1 MRIRNNIFRLTT
13 SMLALCS
20 PLAVQAQSSD
30 QPAQGSSG
38 AAASDPAANSNIIV
52 VTAQRREQDLQKT
65 AVTIT
70 ALDATALADR
80 GIEDVQGIS
89 RSVPNLQLL
98 PVTANPSNLQVGLR
112 GGAEQVGGLIVS
124 EPVVGIYV
132 DGVYRARLQG
142 SNSQLGDIERIE
154 VLRGPQGTL
163 YGRNNFSGALKII
176 TRTPS
181 ASNEW
186 FNASIAYGSFEETKA
201 TVSAGRGLTDTL
213 GGSLSVLYRNVG
225 EGYITNLATGTDVG
239 KEENIAV
246 RGKLAFEDGPLEA
259 TLSASYSRDKNDG
272 YIAVTGRLPRIP
284 TGKSDFVT
292 TDDITP
298 RVGMDPY
305 ITQFPEQSLGRT
317 ETIAVSLDA
326 AYDLGGATLRS
337 ITGYV
342 DLEDDFR
349 WDLAGGFEA
358 APGVYSAAF
367 DRTSIAS
374 ASQFTQEIQL
384 QGEAIEGRMNWIIG
398 GFYFHESGDQSLTD
412 NLPIFGLFNLDP
424 TFLNIKTDSYAA
436 FAQVDYAITDR
447 ATVTIG
453 GRYSQDK
460 KSFNSSIQS
469 GFGMP
474 NPRTSVA
481 LDEKFNSF
489 TPKFGLDYKLSDDL
503 FAYASVSKGF
513 KAGGFNGLSILNPTV
528 LAAVYE
534 PQSVWAYEGGL
545 KGTFMDGNGRANI
558 TAFFNDISDLQQTSL
573 IGPGSFAIQNV
584 GDAEV
589 WGIEFE
595 LSVSPAEGFN
605 TFANVG
611 YQSGKYKTLNPASQA
626 GTAGATDLP
635 LLSDWTFQAG
645 INYEDNLTDDI
656 IMRWGLDGA
665 YVGDAFVEVTNS
677 IQIKGYLRANTF
689 VAVGTDDRK
698 WELKFQVENLT
709 DEVNY
714 VSGFVGAPTP
724 GFTVLKPRTY
734 LVSIS
739 HKM

>member
-1 MRIRNNIFRLTT
+1 MANRNNIFRLTT
-13 SMLALCS
+13 SMLALFS
-20 PLAVQAQSSD
+20 PLAVQAQSST
-30 QPAQGSSG
+30 QPSENAV
-38 AAASDPAANSNIIV
+38 AEPTANSNIIV

-70 ALDATALADR
+70 ALDSKALANQ
-80 GIEDVQGIS
+80 GIVDVQGIS

-98 PVTANPSNLQVGLR
+98 PATANPSTLQVGLR

-124 EPVVGIYV
+124 EPVVGIYI
-132 DGVYRARLQG
+132 DDVYRARLQG

-176 TRTPS
+176 TKTPS

-186 FNASIAYGSFEETKA
+186 FNASVAYGSFEEAKA
-201 TVSAGRGLTDTL
+201 SVSVGGGLTDTL
-213 GGSLSVLYRNVG
+213 GGSISALYRNVG
-225 EGYITNLATGTDVG
+225 KGYITNLATGTDVG

-259 TLSASYSRDKNDG
+259 TVSASYSRDENDG

-298 RVGMDPY
+298 RVGTDPY
-305 ITQFPEQSLGRT
+305 ITQFPEQSSGRT

-349 WDLAGGFEA
+349 WDLAGGFEP

-367 DRTSIAS
+367 DRTSVAS

-384 QGEAIEGRMNWIIG
+384 QGDAFEGRMNWIIG

-424 TFLNIKTDSYAA
+424 TFLNVETDSYAA
-436 FAQVDYAITDR
+436 FAQFDYAITDR

-453 GRYSQDK
+453 GRYSEDQK
-460 KSFNSSIQS
+460 KFDASIQS

-474 NPRTSVA
+474 NPRTNVA
-481 LDEKFNSF
+481 LDEKFTSF

-503 FAYASVSKGF
+503 FAYASISKGF
-513 KAGGFNGLSILNPTV
+513 KAGGFNGLSILNPAV
-528 LAAVYE
+528 LASVYQ
-534 PQSVWAYEGGL
+534 PQTVWAYEGGL
-545 KGTFMDGNGRANI
+545 KGTFLNGNGRANI
-558 TAFFNDISDLQQTSL
+558 TAFFNDVSDLQQTSL

-595 LSVSPAEGFN
+595 LSLSPVEGFN
-605 TFANVG
+605 VFANVG
-611 YQSGKYKTLNPASQA
+611 YQSGEYKTLNPASQA
-626 GTAGATDLP
+626 ATAGATDLP
-635 LLSDWTFQAG
+635 LLSDWTFQGG

-665 YVGDAFVEVTNS
+665 YIGDAFVEVTNS
-677 IQIKGYLRANTF
+677 IQVKGYLRANTF
-689 VAVGTDDRK
+689 AAIGTDDRK

-709 DEVNY
+709 DEANY
-714 VSGFVGAPTP
+714 ISGFVGAPTP
-724 GFTVLKPRTY
+724 GFTILKPRTY
-734 LVSIS
+734 LLSLTYRR
-739 HKM
+739 